1 MLIGMIGAMRDTELY
16 EHLLGLVAPWAV
28 SEVELS
34 VANGRVEV
42 WVEHPGRTRFACPE
56 CERELGVYDHSE
68 ERAWRHLDSCAF
80 LTYLHARAPRVDCP
94 EHGVR
99 QVRLPWAEPHS
110 RFTVLF
116 ERLAIDVLKE
126 CDVLGA
132 ARLLR
137 LSWDEAWHLMDRA
150 VARGLAAK
158 PLSVPAHVGVD
169 EKSAGRGQ
177 DYITVVSD
185 LDKGTVEHIADERR
199 QASLD
204 SFFARFTVEQRAGI
218 EAVAMDM
225 WDPYI
230 TSARAHLADADEKIV
245 FDRYHI
251 MKYLTG
257 AVDTVRKQENRGLN
271 AIGDKR
277 LAGSKYLWLYSAENL
292 PERHQDRFAL
302 LRRADLKTGRAWAI
316 KESLRHFWS
325 YRRRGWGQRHWK
337 RWYFWAT
344 HSRLTPVIKAARTLK
359 RHEAGLLSYFAH
371 RITNA
376 GAEGIN
382 SRIQAIR
389 VSARGYRN
397 REHFKTAIYFHCGG
411 LQLYPKTHGL
421 PG

>member
-1 MLIGMIGAMRDTELY
+1 MRDTELY
-16 EHLLGLVAPWAV
+16 QHLLGLVAPWTV
-28 SEVELS
+28 SRVELS
-34 VANGRVEV
+34 VADGRVDV
-42 WVEHPGRTRFACPE
+42 WAEHPKRTRFACPE
-56 CERELGVYDHSE
+56 CERELAVYDHSE

-80 LTYLHARAPRVDCP
+80 LTYLHACPPRVSCP

-99 QVRLPWAEPHS
+99 QIRLAWAEPHS

-116 ERLAIDVLKE
+116 ERLAIDVLRE

-132 ARLLR
+132 SRLLR
-137 LSWDEAWHLMDRA
+137 LSWDETWHLMDRA

-158 PLSVPAHVGVD
+158 SARVPAHVGVD

-185 LDKGTVEHIADERR
+185 LGRGTVEYLADERR

-204 SFFARFTVEQRAGI
+204 SYFERFTAEQREGI

-230 TSARAHLADADEKIV
+230 NSVRAYLERPDEKIV
-245 FDRYHI
+245 FDRYHV
-251 MKYLTG
+251 MRYLTT
-257 AVDTVRKQENRGLN
+257 AVDTVRKAENRALN

-302 LRRADLKTGRAWAI
+302 LRGADLKTGRAWAI
-316 KESLRHFWS
+316 KESLRHLWS
-325 YRRRGWGQRHWK
+325 YRRRSWAAKHFK

-344 HSRLTPVIKAARTLK
+344 HSRLPAVIEAARTLK
-359 RHEAGLLSYFAH
+359 RHQSGLLSYFAH

-376 GAEGIN
+376 GAEGLN

-411 LQLYPKTHGL
+411 LQLYPQTHRL